1 MYKLDTPLEHDE
13 KMLGELRVEVFEA
26 GLDLLPPSPS
36 LFDRSACTDVP
47 AVVTEITNII
57 SVPERVIARR
67 SLSIGELV
75 PMSFSSRAHQ
85 FMMLDLMLHA
95 IPIGIIVVTCASIG

>member
-1 MYKLDTPLEHDE
+1 
-13 KMLGELRVEVFEA
+13 
-26 GLDLLPPSPS
+26 
-36 LFDRSACTDVP
+36 
-47 AVVTEITNII
+47 
-57 SVPERVIARR
+57 VIARR